1 LKLLD
6 RTFKEGDV
14 VEVDFED
21 NKLVF
26 RKGVVEEV
34 KV

>member
-6 RTFKEGDV
+6 RTFKEGDT

-21 NKLVF
+21 NRLVF
-26 RKGVVEEV
+26 RKGVMEETRA
-34 KV
+34 